1 MFKAVS
7 PKIDFLKMEKEI
19 FEWWNKNQIMQKYLD
34 RNTGASKT
42 FSFIDGPITA
52 NNPMGAHHA
61 WGRSYKDLFQ
71 RFKAMQG
78 FDQRFQNGFDGQG
91 LWIEVEVEKELGLGS
106 KREIEAF
113 GIDKFVNLCKERV
126 RKFSEIITNQSIRL
140 GYWMHWD
147 NSYHTMSDE
156 NNYTIWKFLK
166 ECHNRGWIYEGNDVM
181 PWCPRC
187 GTGLSQHEIVTE
199 GYKEIQH
206 PGLYVKFPL
215 MEETTEFLL
224 VWTTTPWTLP
234 SNVAAAVNPEKIY
247 SKVAQNDQI
256 FFVAKDLIKST
267 IAKEGKFT
275 ILDEMYGKS
284 LVGKAYRAPFEELSV
299 QKGIKH
305 QIVEW
310 DEVSETE
317 GTGIVHIAP
326 GAGKDDLALA
336 RKLGLPIIASI
347 DESGNFI
354 DGFGDFTNQNVY
366 DVNRPIYQSLRE
378 KNIFYRLDSYLH
390 RYPVC
395 WRCDSELVFRIVDEW
410 FISMNELRHMIAKV
424 TKKINWVPSFG
435 MDRELDWLR
444 NMDDWMIS
452 KKRYYGL
459 ALPIYKCSC
468 GHIEIIGS
476 KDELKEK
483 AISGWDSFSEQS
495 PHRPWIDN
503 VKIECTACSNPISR
517 IQDVGNAWLDA
528 GIVPFS
534 TLNYTDVPDYWRKWF
549 PADWIS
555 ESFPGQFRNWFYSL
569 LTMSTVLENTEPF
582 KTVFSYALMRD
593 EKGEEMHKSKGNA
606 IWFEDAADIMGV
618 DCMRWLYMKHNPAAN
633 LNFGYHNADEVR
645 RQFIIPLWN
654 VYSFFTTYANI
665 DEYNPNQLAP
675 KISDRSQL
683 DQWILSE
690 LHSMI
695 NSVTTSLEKF
705 EPDTAART
713 IESFV
718 EILSNWYVRRGRRRF
733 WKEGRVEGKN
743 VDPDKLSAYS
753 TLHECLLTMSK
764 LLAPFMP
771 FLSESMYQN
780 LSGSLKTSKQSV
792 HLEDYPI
799 SNSDLIDEKLS
810 KAIRLAMKLSSLGR
824 AARNNA
830 NIKVRQPLDSVQ
842 IKLREVIEIEL
853 LPEISEQL
861 KDELN
866 IKNINI
872 IENPTEVM
880 DISIKPN
887 MALLGPRL
895 GQEVRNLL
903 EELKRT
909 DPLEIHSKIQNEDK
923 IELAGHEILP
933 GELEIIG
940 KGKEGFS
947 ATEENNYVVAIATK
961 LTSSLIN
968 EGIAREIVHRIQ
980 TMRKNAGFEITDHIE
995 TFYFGDNEIVSAIA
1009 DNKNYFSRETL
1020 SEKLI
1025 NEIPP
1030 TNAFSEEQIF
1040 DGLKVTLGIVR
1051 I

>member
-1 MFKAVS
+1 MFKPVT
-7 PKIDFLKMEKEI
+7 PKIDFLNMEQEI
-19 FEWWNKNQIMQKYLD
+19 FEWWNQNQIMQKYLN
-34 RNTGASKT
+34 RNTGAAKT

-140 GYWMHWD
+140 GYWMNWD

-156 NNYTIWKFLK
+156 NNYTIWRFLK
-166 ECHNRGWIYEGNDVM
+166 ECHKRGWIYEGNDVM

-206 PGLYVKFPL
+206 PGLYIKFPL
-215 MEETTEFLL
+215 IGQTSEFLL

-234 SNVAAAVNPEKIY
+234 SNVAAAVNPNKIY
-247 SKVAQNDQI
+247 AKVSQNDQI
-256 FFVAKDLIKST
+256 FYVAKDLIEST
-267 IAKEGKFT
+267 VAKEGKFE
-275 ILDEMYGKS
+275 ILDEIFGKS
-284 LVGKAYRAPFEELSV
+284 LVGKSYRAPFEELNV
-299 QKGIKH
+299 QNGIKH
-305 QIVEW
+305 QIIEW

-336 RKLGLPIIASI
+336 RKLGLPIIPSI
-347 DESGNFI
+347 DESGNFLE
-354 DGFGDFTNQNVY
+354 GFGDFTAQNVY
-366 DVNRPIYQSLRE
+366 DVNRSIYQSLRE

-410 FISMNELRHMIAKV
+410 FISMDELRHMIAKI

-468 GHIEIIGS
+468 GHTEIIGS
-476 KDELKEK
+476 KDELHEK
-483 AISGWDSFSEQS
+483 AIIGWDTFSKHS

-503 VKIECTACSNPISR
+503 VKIECKECGNPISR
-517 IQDVGNAWLDA
+517 IKDVGNAWLDA

-534 TLNYTDVPDYWRKWF
+534 TLNYTDNPDYWRKWF

-582 KTVFSYALMRD
+582 KSVFSYALMRD

-606 IWFEDAADIMGV
+606 IWFEDAADKMGV

-645 RQFIIPLWN
+645 RQFIITLWN
-654 VYSFFTTYANI
+654 VYSIFITYANI
-665 DEYNPNQLAP
+665 DAYDPTQSAP
-675 KISDRSQL
+675 EVGNRPQL

-690 LHSMI
+690 LHSLI
-695 NSVTTSLEKF
+695 DHVTNSLEKF
-705 EPDTAART
+705 EPDVAARAT
-713 IESFV
+713 ESFV

-733 WKEGRVEGKN
+733 WKAGRIEGN
-743 VDPDKLSAYS
+743 IIDQDKLSAYS
-753 TLHECLLTMSK
+753 TLYECLFTISK

-771 FLSESMYQN
+771 FLSECMYQN
-780 LSGSLKTSKQSV
+780 LSAPLRTSPKSV
-792 HLEDYPI
+792 HLDDYPI
-799 SNSDLIDEKLS
+799 PNTTLIDERLS

-830 NIKVRQPLDSVQ
+830 NIKVRQPLDAVQ
-842 IKLREVIEIEL
+842 IKLRESVESEL

-866 IKNINI
+866 VKNIRI

-880 DISIKPN
+880 NISVKPN

-903 EELKRT
+903 EELNNT
-909 DPLEIHSKIQNEDK
+909 NPLEIYAKIQNQEK
-923 IELAGHEILP
+923 IQVAGHEITP
-933 GELEIIG
+933 DELEILGEG
-940 KGKEGFS
+940 KDGFS
-947 ATEENNYVVAIATK
+947 AAEENNYVVAITTK
-961 LTSSLIN
+961 LSSTLVK
-968 EGIAREIVHRIQ
+968 EGIAREVVHRIQ
-980 TMRKNAGFEITDHIE
+980 TMRKNAGLEITDNIE
-995 TFYFGDNEIVSAIA
+995 TFFYGDNQIIAAISG
-1009 DNKNYFSRETL
+1009 NKNYLLQETL
-1020 SEKLI
+1020 SNKLI
-1025 NEIPP
+1025 NKIPP
-1030 TNAFSEEQIF
+1030 KNAFIEEQIF
-1040 DGLKVTLGIVR
+1040 DGLKVTLGILR